1 MTTDAPMRS
10 YRRHRTLA
18 TLPPRIA
25 VAPQRV
31 RSPKKTADPVYSSAE
46 WRSLIARIIT
56 QRGRRCEKC
65 GKYRGQDGRPIKVF
79 GDHVVELRDGGAL
92 LDESNV
98 QILCSDCHA
107 AKTAA
112 IRAARTAMRYR
123 RG

>member
-1 MTTDAPMRS
+1 MRS
-10 YRRHRTLA
+10 QRRHRTLA
-18 TLPPRIA
+18 TVPPRIA
-25 VAPQRV
+25 FAQQRV
-31 RSPKKTADPVYSSAE
+31 RAPEKTADLVYLSAE
-46 WRSLIARIIT
+46 WRSLIARIIA

-65 GKYRGQDGRPIKVF
+65 GKYRGQEGSPTKVF

-112 IRAARTAMRYR
+112 LRAARTAMRYR